1 MFIGILRRMSIK
13 FWNINRLFTDSVL
26 KLMFVKY
33 PKNSDFSMVLFN
45 AALRKQFWC
54 KTFQIRYF
62 GWRTNGTFYCEKRS
76 LYFKEEP
83 LRDMQLDTFLGAL
96 GSKISGIKRFNYW
109 LINRK
114 SSFKTRIN
122 MRNQLFWQCIFW
134 KNSSYEKVVAL

>member
-1 MFIGILRRMSIK
+1 MTIK
-13 FWNINRLFTDSVL
+13 FRNINCFFTDSVR
-26 KLMFVKY
+26 KLMFSLNT

-54 KTFQIRYF
+54 KIFQIRYSA
-62 GWRTNGTFYCEKRS
+62 WRKSGMFYCKKRS
-76 LYFKEEP
+76 LCFKEEL
-83 LRDMQLDTFLGAL
+83 LRDMQLDTSPGAL

-122 MRNQLFWQCIFW
+122 MKNQLFWKCIFW
-134 KNSSYEKVVAL
+134 KNSSYEKVAAL